1 MGQRQ
6 QLRAE
11 YEIASTVARRE
22 TPRGRP
28 RRRPAGRHGTITA
41 SSASVVSLAYR
52 SPFRRYSDSVIS
64 VQAIVASVVVRNRD
78 GIIGRR
84 NHSAYFLFGRL
95 VTRLIL
101 RSTAKGKASSLRAYR
116 KITPKE
122 ASTTPLSDQLE
133 ANDVT
138 NRQHPRIAKQRPQLT
153 AREKQVLGWLALGK
167 SAFATAVILEIS
179 VFTVRLHIQSIKR
192 KLDATNVPHAVTQA
206 YHAGILDRT
215 APPPS

>member
-1 MGQRQ
+1 
-6 QLRAE
+6 LL
-11 YEIASTVARRE
+11 Y
-22 TPRGRP
+22 
-28 RRRPAGRHGTITA
+28 
-41 SSASVVSLAYR
+41 
-52 SPFRRYSDSVIS
+52 
-64 VQAIVASVVVRNRD
+64 
-78 GIIGRR
+78 
-84 NHSAYFLFGRL
+84 
-95 VTRLIL
+95 
-101 RSTAKGKASSLRAYR
+101 
-116 KITPKE
+116 
-122 ASTTPLSDQLE
+122 QLE

-138 NRQHPRIAKQRPQLT
+138 NRQRPRIAKQRPQLT